1 MSERKL
7 ISLGGRET
15 WAHIVPLSPSECIA
29 LAPATHGGACRMVSD
44 VQPGMRFAYADET
57 YEVVKAWDEAARN
70 VPAGADQHAKTSP
83 IPAIDKMEVAYH
95 QSRIGKFLSLLLI
108 KVES

>member
-7 ISLGGRET
+7 ISLCGRET
-15 WAHIVPLSPSECIA
+15 WAHIVPLSPSECIV
-29 LAPATHGGACRMVSD
+29 LAPATHGGACRMVPN
-44 VQPGMRFAYADET
+44 VTPGTRFAYAGEQ
-57 YEVVKAWDEAARN
+57 YEVLKAWDEAARN

-83 IPAIDKMEVAYH
+83 HVAIDKMEVAYH
-95 QSRIGKFLSLLLI
+95 QSRIGKFLNLLLI